1 MAHELSPDVA
11 AAVAQ
16 RREKILARWAAG
28 QRVAKADLD
37 LIADLINAARDLRT
51 SPAASGPSVPSVTEA
66 APVKLVLETA
76 ESSAP
81 SPTYRHSYEHY
92 AETLPVFDEATKVD
106 SRVRKIKRWVRD
118 GRAHQP
124 RPYLPPLDEP
134 SQLAAWWSTVRRRR
148 VPAEFLKIAAPPPV
162 VAGQVAPAEKS
173 PTLPQP
179 TPPAP
184 GAAPAAPLG
193 EFKLDLS
200 TVTESGVEQSLR
212 DLRVAATGAFQA
224 YRDALAVGRADLEVR
239 RRAWV
244 ELTDQLRKAEAAAA
258 KLLADRGELVRRDE
272 LRAELRRVHASMAG
286 SLRTHMADAGIHP
299 ALVDR
304 IISDFFRP
312 LREGRFGL
320 DETLPPP
327 PAPPEAASVVGKNAT
342 TAPAPTVAENATVSP
357 APEPA
362 PTSSP
367 LAA

>member
-37 LIADLINAARDLRT
+37 LIADLIGAPRNLRT
-51 SPAASGPSVPSVTEA
+51 SPAPSEASPVT
-66 APVKLVLETA
+66 LVLEA
-76 ESSAP
+76 PEVAAP
-81 SPTYRHSYEHY
+81 SPPYRHGYEHY
-92 AETLPVFDEATKVD
+92 AATLPVFDEATKID
-106 SRVRKIKRWVRD
+106 SRVRQIKRWVAD

-162 VAGQVAPAEKS
+162 VGGQVGPAEKS

-179 TPPAP
+179 TPPAA
-184 GAAPAAPLG
+184 GAAPSG

-224 YRDALAVGRADLEVR
+224 YRAALAVGRSDLEVR

-320 DETLPPP
+320 DETLPPAPP
-327 PAPPEAASVVGKNAT
+327 PAPP
-342 TAPAPTVAENATVSP
+342 PTVAENATLPP
-357 APEPA
+357 APA
-362 PTSSP
+362 PTP